1 MAQYK
6 VLSDRLSDFRE
17 GEIVDEKV
25 FGDSLQWLTDAGHI
39 APIAAS
45 SKSNKTTDE
54 TKD

>member
-6 VLSDRLSDFRE
+6 VISDRLVDFKQ
-17 GEIVDEKV
+17 GEVVDEKA

-39 APIAAS
+39 APVAS
-45 SKSNKTTDE
+45 STKTKTDD

>member
-6 VLSDRLSDFRE
+6 VISDRLSDYRE

-25 FGDSLQWLTDAGHI
+25 FGDSLAWLTEAGHI
-39 APIAAS
+39 APIAAT
-45 SKSNKTTDE
+45 SKTKTTDE

>member
-6 VLSDRLSDFRE
+6 VISDRLVDYRE

-39 APIAAS
+39 APIATN
-45 SKSNKTTDE
+45 SKTKTTDE